1 MKKLTF
7 ITMSLYV
14 TAAALTG
21 CDSNKT
27 DMHDDHT
34 EEKKEIVLTEEHHE
48 NTTADYNKEY
58 DEFKRETDERTT
70 ENDRKI
76 EEYNK
81 KIEGE
86 KKEAKAAYKEK
97 VAALD
102 QKNKE
107 MKERAHNYKGE
118 GGDKWESFKRE
129 FNHDMDELGNALRDL
144 GRDNKK

>member
-7 ITMSLYV
+7 ITMTLYV

-27 DMHDDHT
+27 DMHDENK

-48 NTTADYNKEY
+48 NTTVDYNKEY
-58 DEFKRETDERTT
+58 DDFKRESDERIA

-86 KKEAKAAYKEK
+86 KKEAKAEYKEK
-97 VAALD
+97 VAALN
-102 QKNKE
+102 QKNKD
-107 MKERAHNYKGE
+107 MKDRVNNYKVE
-118 GGDKWESFKRE
+118 NGDKWESFKRE

-144 GRDNKK
+144 GKDNKK